1 MKSDIQIAQEAVM
14 QPVCEIADAL
24 GLAQDTLIPYGRYK
38 AKVDHR
44 LVKQPRTKPDGK
56 VILLTA
62 ISPTPAGEGKTTTS
76 IGLADALHRMG
87 KKAVLALR
95 EPSLGPVFGMKGGAA
110 GGGYAQVVP
119 MEDINLHFTGD
130 LHAIGAANNLLAAM
144 IDNHIYHGN
153 ALQIDPRRIT
163 WKRCVDMN
171 DRQLRFLTDG
181 LGGKINGTPRE
192 DGYDITVASEV
203 MAIFCLAT
211 DLSDLKARLARIVVG
226 YTYDGTPVTA
236 GQLGAAGAMCALLKD
251 AFDPNLVQTLE
262 HTPAL
267 VHGGPFANIAH
278 GCNSVIATKLAMKL
292 GDYVVTEAG
301 FGADLGAEKFL
312 DIKCRLSGIAPS
324 AVVVVATVRALKH
337 HGGCPKDKLCEP
349 NVALLRTG
357 SANLVRHV
365 QNMRDQ
371 FGMNVCVAINAFP
384 TDSAEE
390 HAFLRALCAEMGV
403 PCALSEVFA
412 KGGAGG
418 TELAEAVLSILGDSP
433 VRYTYPDSAS
443 PEEKIRAICQKIYG
457 AGDVVIGKAA
467 AKQLADLA
475 ANGFAALP
483 VCIAKTQYSFSDD
496 ASLLAAPSG
505 FPMTLRNVRLSAGAG
520 FLVAMMGDIMTMPGL
535 PKKPAAEGIDV
546 DENGV
551 ISGLF

>member
-1 MKSDIQIAQEAVM
+1 
-14 QPVCEIADAL
+14 
-24 GLAQDTLIPYGRYK
+24 
-38 AKVDHR
+38 
-44 LVKQPRTKPDGK
+44 
-56 VILLTA
+56 
-62 ISPTPAGEGKTTTS
+62 
-76 IGLADALHRMG
+76 
-87 KKAVLALR
+87 
-95 EPSLGPVFGMKGGAA
+95 
-110 GGGYAQVVP
+110 
-119 MEDINLHFTGD
+119 
-130 LHAIGAANNLLAAM
+130 
-144 IDNHIYHGN
+144 
-153 ALQIDPRRIT
+153 
-163 WKRCVDMN
+163 
-171 DRQLRFLTDG
+171 
-181 LGGKINGTPRE
+181 
-192 DGYDITVASEV
+192 
-203 MAIFCLAT
+203 
-211 DLSDLKARLARIVVG
+211 
-226 YTYDGTPVTA
+226 
-236 GQLGAAGAMCALLKD
+236 
-251 AFDPNLVQTLE
+251 
-262 HTPAL
+262 
-267 VHGGPFANIAH
+267 
-278 GCNSVIATKLAMKL
+278 
-292 GDYVVTEAG
+292 
-301 FGADLGAEKFL
+301 
-312 DIKCRLSGIAPS
+312 
-324 AVVVVATVRALKH
+324 LKH